1 MAAVAQ
7 VNDVARGPFVL
18 IGFRQFKKCLHFLS
32 TIPLNPLHV
41 TMSYK
46 KSSRL

>member
-18 IGFRQFKKCLHFLS
+18 IGFRQFKKCLHFCPRSLL
-32 TIPLNPLHV
+32 TLY
-41 TMSYK
+41 M
-46 KSSRL
+46 